1 MSAESKGPLNQSPG
15 AEQRIFCPTRSVL
28 KTGNT
33 QSIPPFSEPSAEPRS
48 SAASACRFHQSSPK
62 QLGRWGERLALDYL
76 KSRRYELLAA
86 GFTSRFGE
94 IDLIVQDQRYIAF
107 VEVKLRKSDRFGQG
121 REYVNRR
128 KQERLRTTAAI
139 YLAEHPNRRQ
149 PRFDIIEVYA
159 PEGIHTKNPVIHH
172 LEDAFQ

>member
-1 MSAESKGPLNQSPG
+1 MSGKSKETLNQSPG
-15 AEQRIFCPTRSVL
+15 AEQRVFSIRRVL

-33 QSIPPFSEPSAEPRS
+33 QRIPPFSEPSAKS
-48 SAASACRFHQSSPK
+48 SAAGACQSRSPK
-62 QLGRWGERLALDYL
+62 QLGRWGERLALDHL
-76 KSRRYELLAA
+76 KSRHYELLAT
-86 GFTSRFGE
+86 GFASRFGE

-121 REYVNRR
+121 REYVDRR
-128 KQERLRTTAAI
+128 KQERLRKTAAM
-139 YLAEHPNRRQ
+139 YLAQNPNRRQ
-149 PRFDIIEVYA
+149 PRFDVIEIYA